1 MYHINQYQTL
11 YDFLN
16 PKKKSERNN
25 VTLSSG
31 GAGFSIPFKNGTITV
46 PDQPD
51 GYIVSC
57 GCGSGK
63 TESIKSLIRQRW
75 NKGILYCVDTKSE
88 CTKMYDWIMNN
99 IAGTWMGK
107 EKLRKQDIL
116 LIHGDTDFENM
127 NLYRSKPEELVKRK
141 IILITH
147 VRFMTDLIN
156 LFLIYQPN
164 TKSPVI
170 NAFDGDFTALMS
182 RTDLRGYI
190 LFDETPLF
198 FRPFVKFHRSLLGI
212 FSDDTAKGYILKDTD
227 RLRAAYEKFLKGTAL
242 DFYKG
247 KSKLDDLKRETM
259 LQLIPQHYDEWMM
272 NKGTQEC
279 TIGFTPSDLIVP
291 GQQSHVIIYEGV
303 GDALFTGSSHFRL
316 LDLPTKYTSPVDFQ
330 EFNFP
335 ITRKKQPGP
344 KEIDDL
350 VQTILGIYCN
360 IGQKFLLVVWKDFK
374 GEDMQEDKSLFVEDM
389 KEKLIAKGIHPSCFD
404 ITYFGA
410 SDTKSTNDYR
420 DIDVIILCGT
430 WDLPVSVSSMFRKA
444 YQCNASQA
452 EYKLWYM
459 TQLILRIGIRNHD
472 TKRRTVYY
480 SSDYSK
486 EFIGSMD
493 QYLNQNKLVMPT
505 SKTVTPS
512 SWEDIVL
519 SMKGGK
525 KYSFD
530 IEKLISVN
538 PDLEKAITGRISGY
552 TLTISLD
559 DIHALIPKGGK
570 KQRSSYSRLIEFM
583 KVNLGIILI
592 IPDNRKTSKHP

>member
-182 RTDLRGYI
+182 RTDLRG
-190 LFDETPLF
+190 
-198 FRPFVKFHRSLLGI
+198 
-212 FSDDTAKGYILKDTD
+212 D
-227 RLRAAYEKFLKGTAL
+227 R
-242 DFYKG
+242 
-247 KSKLDDLKRETM
+247 KS
-259 LQLIPQHYDEWMM
+259 
-272 NKGTQEC
+272 
-279 TIGFTPSDLIVP
+279 
-291 GQQSHVIIYEGV
+291 
-303 GDALFTGSSHFRL
+303 
-316 LDLPTKYTSPVDFQ
+316 
-330 EFNFP
+330 
-335 ITRKKQPGP
+335 
-344 KEIDDL
+344 
-350 VQTILGIYCN
+350 
-360 IGQKFLLVVWKDFK
+360 VV
-374 GEDMQEDKSLFVEDM
+374 
-389 KEKLIAKGIHPSCFD
+389 
-404 ITYFGA
+404 
-410 SDTKSTNDYR
+410 
-420 DIDVIILCGT
+420 
-430 WDLPVSVSSMFRKA
+430 
-444 YQCNASQA
+444 
-452 EYKLWYM
+452 
-459 TQLILRIGIRNHD
+459 
-472 TKRRTVYY
+472 
-480 SSDYSK
+480 
-486 EFIGSMD
+486 
-493 QYLNQNKLVMPT
+493 
-505 SKTVTPS
+505 
-512 SWEDIVL
+512 
-519 SMKGGK
+519 
-525 KYSFD
+525 
-530 IEKLISVN
+530 
-538 PDLEKAITGRISGY
+538 
-552 TLTISLD
+552 
-559 DIHALIPKGGK
+559 
-570 KQRSSYSRLIEFM
+570 
-583 KVNLGIILI
+583 
-592 IPDNRKTSKHP
+592 